1 MTQHGFDD
9 EEDDVP
15 EWMDRVQAT
24 VAGEVRRRR
33 KERGWSAQD
42 LADRCEQ
49 LGHPI
54 PRNVIANMES
64 GRRAGLPLVDVM
76 VLAAALETYPVYLI
90 FPVGYV
96 DQTQELPFQH
106 LVPTWDALR
115 RFTGEEEVLAH
126 DAGMVPDFEF
136 HASLVRTALAAL
148 EEEEQARFTAK
159 TATGRAQQEEA
170 ERRRTKYA
178 DQAVTA
184 KYELRRLR
192 AEIRDAGAT
201 PPDLPPA
208 LGDVDQTESSTASD
222 PDQTPE
228 ERR

>member
-1 MTQHGFDD
+1 MTQRGFDD

-15 EWMDRVQAT
+15 EWADRIKAN

-33 KERGWSAQD
+33 KEMGWSAQD

-64 GRRAGLPLVDVM
+64 GRRANLPLVDVM
-76 VLAAALETYPVYLI
+76 VLAAALQTYPPCLI

-96 DQTQELPFQH
+96 DRTQELPFQD
-106 LVPTWDALR
+106 LIPTWEALR
-115 RFTGEEEVLAH
+115 RFTGEEEVSLH
-126 DAGMVPDFEF
+126 DAGLVPDFER

-148 EEEEQARFTAK
+148 EEEEQARFAAK
-159 TATGRAQQEEA
+159 TATSRAQREEA
-170 ERRRTKYA
+170 ERKRNEYA
-178 DQAVTA
+178 DQAISA
-184 KYELRRLR
+184 KYSLRYLRRD
-192 AEIRDAGAT
+192 IRDEGAT

-208 LGDVDQTESSTASD
+208 LGDVDLPAPETNT
-222 PDQTPE
+222 TPE
-228 ERR
+228 ERL

>member
-1 MTQHGFDD
+1 MTQHGLDD
-9 EEDDVP
+9 EEDDFP
-15 EWMDRVQAT
+15 EWVDRVKAN

-33 KERGWSAQD
+33 KEMGWSAQD
-42 LADRCEQ
+42 LADQCEQ

-64 GRRAGLPLVDVM
+64 GRRASLPLVDVM
-76 VLAAALETYPVYLI
+76 VLAAALETYPACLI

-96 DQTQELPFQH
+96 DQTQELPFQS

-115 RFTGEEEVLAH
+115 RFTGEQEVPGH
-126 DAGMVPDFEF
+126 DPGLVPDFEA

-170 ERRRTKYA
+170 ERKRTTYA
-178 DQAVTA
+178 DQAISA
-184 KYELRRLR
+184 KYKLRHLRRDLR
-192 AEIRDAGAT
+192 EDGAT

-208 LGDVDQTESSTASD
+208 LHDVDP
-222 PDQTPE
+222 PDSAPDTTTE
-228 ERR
+228 ERL

>member
-1 MTQHGFDD
+1 MTQRRFDD

-15 EWMDRVQAT
+15 EWSDRIKAN

-33 KERGWSAQD
+33 KEMGWSAQE

-64 GRRAGLPLVDVM
+64 GRRANLPLVDVM
-76 VLAAALETYPVYLI
+76 ILAAALETYPVCLI

-96 DQTQELPFQH
+96 DETQELPFQD

-115 RFTGEEEVLAH
+115 RFTAAEEGASDL
-126 DAGMVPDFEF
+126 DAGLVPDFEL

-148 EEEEQARFTAK
+148 DEEEQARFAAR
-159 TATGRAQQEEA
+159 TATNRAQQEEA
-170 ERRRTKYA
+170 ERRQTKYA
-178 DQAVTA
+178 DEAISA
-184 KYELRRLR
+184 KYNLRHLRRD
-192 AEIRDAGAT
+192 IREEGAT

-208 LGDVDQTESSTASD
+208 LGDVDPPEPDINSTTE
-222 PDQTPE
+222 E
-228 ERR
+228 HL